1 MAFLVGVGGHW
12 SDWFNDTGQNRGMA
26 KNKGG
31 IIIGQSGV
39 TMDLQL
45 LAEVLRENNCQSLIN
60 AIAEKD
66 YQMAQVLDVLIV
78 ED

>member
-1 MAFLVGVGGHW
+1 MK
-12 SDWFNDTGQNRGMA
+12 R
-26 KNKGG
+26 
-31 IIIGQSGV
+31 SGV

-66 YQMAQVLDVLIV
+66 YQIAQCLDVLIH
-78 ED
+78 EE

>member
-1 MAFLVGVGGHW
+1 M
-12 SDWFNDTGQNRGMA
+12 
-26 KNKGG
+26 K
-31 IIIGQSGV
+31 ISGV
-39 TMDLQL
+39 TVDLQL

-66 YQMAQVLDVLIV
+66 YQMAQVLDVLIH

>member
-1 MAFLVGVGGHW
+1 M
-12 SDWFNDTGQNRGMA
+12 
-26 KNKGG
+26 K
-31 IIIGQSGV
+31 QSGV
-39 TMDLQL
+39 TIDLQL

-66 YQMAQVLDVLIV
+66 FSIAQVLDVLIL

>member
-1 MAFLVGVGGHW
+1 MK
-12 SDWFNDTGQNRGMA
+12 R
-26 KNKGG
+26 
-31 IIIGQSGV
+31 SGV
-39 TMDLQL
+39 TIDLQL

-66 YQMAQVLDVLIV
+66 YQMAQVLDVLIY

>member
-1 MAFLVGVGGHW
+1 M
-12 SDWFNDTGQNRGMA
+12 
-26 KNKGG
+26 K
-31 IIIGQSGV
+31 QSGV
-39 TMDLQL
+39 SIDLQL

-66 YQMAQVLDVLIV
+66 YQMAQVLDVLIY